1 MWYAVLPSKDVK
13 KGKILGVKR
22 FGLDLAFFR
31 DEKGTLSCVM
41 DLCAHRGAALSK
53 GKMDGDCIAC
63 PFHGIA
69 FDGKGKAKVIP
80 ANGRKST
87 KDLSRFNVKSYP
99 VREEDGIV
107 FVWYGEKEPT
117 EELPYFYDEDL
128 KEMVYS
134 EFCDHWEAHYSRVIE
149 NQLDV
154 IHVPIVHHNTIG
166 RGNKTLIHGPLVLE
180 TEDKIQTS
188 ANNEVDR
195 GQEPKKPK
203 DCEIKSTNLNFKFP
217 NVWLNHISDKI
228 KVLIYFAPV
237 DDENL
242 QGEDKLSLQVS
253 TILDYDFF
261 KKASLEGQEEEL
273 KNYGKEVLL
282 DILEEHFY
290 PSIKERIESIHV
302 VTPLSYERRTLN
314 FKGAISGWSF
324 DQEKIPSLTSF
335 REMRKAT
342 FTEIPHIF
350 KAGQWSFSPAGIPVA
365 ILTGKLAATDV
376 LKALGYEY
384 Q

>member
-1 MWYAVLPSKDVK
+1 MIKNMWYAVLPSKDVK

-69 FDGKGKAKVIP
+69 FDGKGKANVIP

-237 DDENL
+237 DDENTL
-242 QGEDKLSLQVS
+242 LYIRFYNTITPLKPVNKLISSIGSFANKIVERQDRRVVV
-253 TILDYDFF
+253 T
-261 KKASLEGQEEEL
+261 QR
-273 KNYGKEVLL
+273 
-282 DILEEHFY
+282 
-290 PSIKERIESIHV
+290 PSISSLRSGETLLTGDGPIISYRKERDR
-302 VTPLSYERRTLN
+302 LQR
-314 FKGAISGWSF
+314 
-324 DQEKIPSLTSF
+324 
-335 REMRKAT
+335 
-342 FTEIPHIF
+342 
-350 KAGQWSFSPAGIPVA
+350 
-365 ILTGKLAATDV
+365 
-376 LKALGYEY
+376 LGEEGE
-384 Q
+384 